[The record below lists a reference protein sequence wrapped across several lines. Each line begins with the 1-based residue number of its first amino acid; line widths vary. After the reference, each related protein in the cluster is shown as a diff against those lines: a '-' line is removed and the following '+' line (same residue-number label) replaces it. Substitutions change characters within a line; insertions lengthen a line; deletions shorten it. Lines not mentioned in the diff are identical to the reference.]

1 MFSFEWYTKKKQN
14 KTKLDKDTLFVC
26 FVAGILSYFRL
37 FRKDADC
44 YDYFFADMTT

>member
-1 MFSFEWYTKKKQN
+1 MVYKEKTKQN
-14 KTKLDKDTLFVC
+14 KIDTLFVC
-26 FVAGILSYFRL
+26 FVASILSYFRL